1 MAERIVLGQFDIDSR
16 LLEDKIAQNQT
27 KIDLLKGE
35 IRDTR
40 KSLKEYQDQA
50 KLAAGIISEGNKALE
65 DAQKELQQGIITQ
78 EQYNYI
84 VDLTSEAIRESEI
97 ELARLI
103 ETEREQQRQL
113 VRYQADL
120 NDINSENRELNNLLR
135 AGRTEVQGNEGAY
148 RDLSQQLTATRTE
161 ANNLGAQMRQ
171 LERDG
176 QQNSEEYA
184 NVARQWDIATREAEE
199 LHNQLL
205 ELDRATGDNRRNV
218 GNYSNDIKDA
228 FSEIGVGFGM
238 ILTGGFTAG
247 MAKIKDSLKAI
258 KEGLVAI
265 KVEMMANPLLAI
277 GVLLAAVTIAFA
289 QGVKAVFDYNAEVG
303 KLNKEI
309 EQLTNLSGP
318 VVDKLREFATATE
331 EVFGKDFKDSV
342 QEMNSLM
349 KDFNLTSDE
358 AFKIYQE
365 GLAKGGAANSEFG
378 DSIKEYGVLF
388 AQNGYSAQEFL
399 DLLNAGIDLDVYS
412 DKLPDAIKEA
422 GLALNEQTKATRDA
436 LVNAF
441 GDTFSDDLLKRIRT
455 GKTTIKEAVDEISAQ
470 AQKVGLNTQQIAQL
484 NADVFKGAGED
495 AGGLV
500 KIIDAVNLANSKET
514 KTLTDSQKA
523 TIELSNATVELEKA
537 KTEAF
542 KSDVVSG
549 FTKGIELSWVKI
561 KTVFV
566 QLAGGLVDIVL
577 WFDRLTGTSDLAK
590 AVFEELVKYG
600 NILIDALEPLKGLF
614 NDLLDAIGINT
625 DKTGGWIKTIMQTL
639 NPLNLI
645 KGAIVLLSAAVKGF
659 GTLIENSR
667 VLITTFALTAKSLFN
682 QVISVAQDLKNLDF
696 TSALNKLKSISISD
710 ELSKARKEAEKIVAI
725 NRQKPANEE
734 EKKIREDTKIKKN
747 DKDTGASADAAA
759 KAAAERQKLL
769 DKQQKEAE
777 KARLKAEKA
786 AEAAAKQDL
795 ANAKERANIAI
806 QATQAELAEY
816 IAMNAEKLKSDK
828 RLTQARVNEIQKYL
842 DDVREK
848 MLKANEQEREQKL
861 KSLDEQLAAV
871 KGNSQQELDQKKN
884 LEAQKEVVRKEYD
897 TKEIQIVNDVYEKRK
912 ELDKN
917 YEKQK
922 EETKNLARAL
932 EYERQI
938 SDLESQHASEL
949 VLQKVNLDKQ
959 TEQKLASFLA
969 ENELKRR
976 LDQENYDINAEI
988 EAQRRELENQISLEQ
1003 DETKKQNLKN
1013 LLTALNLIQ
1022 SDYANKDV
1030 EIARNK
1036 EMAKYA
1042 LAAGIA
1048 QGMVQ
1053 IAGEQSAFGKTLAI
1067 AETTINT
1074 YMSAQKAYSSLAG
1087 IPIIGPA
1094 LGAVAAGLAIASGLA
1109 NVAKITG
1116 VNIPSG
1122 AASGLM
1128 SLSNG
1133 AVAYGQMQAKPKAA
1147 DGMLIGPS
1155 HAEGGI
1161 PIKTP
1166 GGMIEA
1172 EGGEV
1177 IINKKSSAMYRGVL
1191 SQINQLGGGVKFA
1204 SGGVLGNISSLPT
1217 IQDNFKSLIDMDM
1230 MREVIGEAVLEGA
1243 LLGTQSGSQ
1252 KGLVELSNNREIQ
1265 NGANF

>member
-1 MAERIVLGQFDIDSR
+1 MAERIILGQFDIDSR
-16 LLEDKIAQNQT
+16 SLEDKIAQNQT

-35 IRDTR
+35 ITETR

-65 DAQKELQQGIITQ
+65 EASRELQEGIITQ
-78 EQYNYI
+78 EQYNYV
-84 VDLTSEAIRESEI
+84 VDMTSEIIRESEI

-113 VRYQADL
+113 VRYQTDL
-120 NDINSENRELNNLLR
+120 RSVNDENRELNNLMR

-148 RDLSQQLTATRTE
+148 RELSQQLGLARTE
-161 ANNLGAQMRQ
+161 ANNLGAQMLV
-171 LERDG
+171 LEQNG
-176 QQNSEEYA
+176 QRNTEEYIRL
-184 NVARQWDIATREAEE
+184 NRQWHEATQTARE
-199 LHNQLL
+199 LHDGLL

-218 GNYSNDIKDA
+218 GNYTESIREAFGGLGSSFAQLMSGNVTGAFNTFKESIGGIKTA
-228 FSEIGVGFGM
+228 VMQLWTAILTNPLLALAAGLAAIGVGFVQGM
-238 ILTGGFTAG
+238 
-247 MAKIKDSLKAI
+247 
-258 KEGLVAI
+258 
-265 KVEMMANPLLAI
+265 
-277 GVLLAAVTIAFA
+277 
-289 QGVKAVFDYNAEVG
+289 KAVYEYNVEVS

-309 EQLTNLSGP
+309 EQLTNLTGP
-318 VVDKLREFATATE
+318 IVDKLREFATATE
-331 EVFGKDFKDSV
+331 KVFGKDFKDGI
-342 QEMNSLM
+342 QELNSLM
-349 KDFNLTSDE
+349 TDFKLTSDE
-358 AFKIYQE
+358 AFKIYQD
-365 GLAKGGAANSEFG
+365 GLVKGGAANSEFG
-378 DSIKEYGVLF
+378 ESIREYGVLF

-441 GDTFSDDLLKRIRT
+441 GQTFSDDLLKGVRNASVT
-455 GKTTIKEAVDEISAQ
+455 VKQAVDQISIQ

-500 KIIDAVNLANSKET
+500 KIIEAVNLANSKEI
-514 KTLTDSQKA
+514 KTLTEGQKA
-523 TIELSNATVELEKA
+523 TLELADANVELEKA

-542 KSDVVSG
+542 KSDLVSG

-561 KTVFV
+561 KTVLV

-577 WFDRLTGTSDLAK
+577 WFDKLTGTSDLAK
-590 AVFEELVKYG
+590 EVFDELVKYG
-600 NILIDALEPLKGLF
+600 NIMIDALEPLKGLF
-614 NDLLDAIGINT
+614 NDLLNAIGINT
-625 DKTGGWIKTIMQTL
+625 EKTGGWIKTIMQTL

-645 KGAIVLLSAAVKGF
+645 KGAIILLSTVVKGF
-659 GTLIENSR
+659 GTIIENSR

-696 TSALNKLKSISISD
+696 SSALNKLKTFSITN
-710 ELSKARKEAEKIVAI
+710 ELKNARKEAEKIVAL
-725 NRQKPANEE
+725 NKQKPTKEE
-734 EKKIREDTKIKKN
+734 IVYRDDTKIKKN
-747 DKDTGASADAAA
+747 GKDTGASADAAA
-759 KAAAERQKLL
+759 KAAADRQKLL

-806 QATQAELAEY
+806 QATQSELAEY

-828 RLTQARVNEIQKYL
+828 RLTQARVNQIQKYL

-848 MLKANEQEREQKL
+848 MLQANQQEREQKL
-861 KSLDEQLAAV
+861 LSLDEQLAAI

-884 LEAQKEVVRKEYD
+884 LEAQKQVVRKEYD

-917 YEKQK
+917 YETQK
-922 EETKNLARAL
+922 TESKNLARAL
-932 EYERQI
+932 EYQKQI
-938 SDLESQHASEL
+938 ADLESQHASEL
-949 VLQKVNLDKQ
+949 VLQKVNLDQQ
-959 TEQKLASFLA
+959 TEQKLASFLQ
-969 ENELKRR
+969 ENELKRQ
-976 LDQENYDINAEI
+976 LNQENYDINSEI
-988 EAQRRELENQISLEQ
+988 EAQRKELENQIGLEQ
-1003 DETKKQNLKN
+1003 DEIKKQNLKN
-1013 LLTALNLIQ
+1013 LLSALNVIQ
-1022 SDYANKDV
+1022 AEYANKDV

-1048 QGMVQ
+1048 QGMAQ
-1053 IAGEQSAFGKTLAI
+1053 IAGEQSAFGKSLAV
-1067 AETTINT
+1067 AETTITT
-1074 YMSAQKAYSSLAG
+1074 YMSATKAFNSLSG
-1087 IPIIGPA
+1087 IPIVGPT
-1094 LGAVAAGLAIASGLA
+1094 LGAVAAGLAVASGLA

-1116 VNIPSG
+1116 INIPSG
-1122 AASGLM
+1122 ASSGLM

-1133 AVAYGQMQAKPKAA
+1133 VVAYGQAKATPKAA
-1147 DGMLIGPS
+1147 DGVLIGPS
-1155 HAEGGI
+1155 HSNGGI
-1161 PIKTP
+1161 PINTP
-1166 GGMIEA
+1166 SGMIEA

-1177 IINKKSSAMYRGVL
+1177 IINKRSSAMYRDVL
-1191 SQINQLGGGVKFA
+1191 SRINQLGGGVKFA
-1204 SGGVLGNISSLPT
+1204 SGGVVGNISSLPT
-1217 IQDNFKSLIDMDM
+1217 VQNNFKSLIDMDM

-1252 KGLVELSNNREIQ
+1252 MGLVELSNNREIQ